1 MDLPDTPRGGPDNI
15 SKKEYEDLTKKLKTV
30 ERHTAKKDRSWW
42 HNALLKLSWWHVV
55 LVIVIND
62 IMLIAVGSLVGSAF
76 YSIEPIK
83 DGSFRAER
91 IEVEGLAIDPDN
103 GAVLVELESEDR
115 GAELSLRSFAGEAS
129 RVTISDLT
137 APREQVFALQSK
149 QEQEGQDRTLK
160 LQQGDVSRLTITE
173 SLDGNGTDVWL
184 DPSEKGRVVV
194 KGGLA
199 LDFNRIE
206 TSANQSLD
214 LMPAV
219 DQDLILQPTGN
230 GQVVVHHQLTMFE
243 STVTTVDAELN
254 LRPAHSQDLVLEV
267 TDGGHIR
274 MNGPWMQDG
283 GAVSMSSNLTV
294 ADRTELNKVH
304 VFGNIVLDEDIT
316 LGDAIEDKVDINGHI
331 KSCGTSAIEKY
342 FCDQSKLIFD
352 PNDDG
357 VALTVYVPDPQD
369 GFDYEITFPVETG
382 ELLTTVS
389 KDSELIRVGALEQG
403 SLVYGFGSAEV
414 SSLTSRGASNLFGDA
429 TIGIS
434 RDNQLNIKGHISE
447 EALVFDYNSDGV
459 RYIIKVPDPSANKD
473 ELDCYISTGSTDEC
487 VRQGIM
493 GTAQIDFPDET
504 GTILTHVSKVSQL
517 EEVGDLKVGS
527 IQPGFGEAHVSSLS
541 VHRDGYSYLAGD
553 VRLGETSSNTLNIQA
568 RILNENLIFDANSD
582 GASMSIWIP
591 DPLLS
596 QTIHFPER
604 SGELLTDTS
613 TYSVLTHVD
622 ELVHG
627 SILEGFGPIHA
638 ESFKS
643 TGDAILYDDVTLGD
657 VLTDVVEINGHIVS
671 HAMVYDA
678 NSDRSSLTIH
688 YPDPPQGS
696 SHHISFP
703 LEDGSVLTTMSPAS
717 NLTEVADLH
726 RGSLVEGFGSAT
738 ITDLHATGDAELDGH
753 VSLCSTREN
762 NLEIKGAILDDELV
776 MKHPAANGNMYSMK
790 FPTTTETVEVMMPL
804 QQFTGGFLLSDQ
816 SLDSNLAKVGELT
829 AGTIQP
835 GFGEIHTTD
844 AIQADTVT
852 SEGLFRAFSSAEF
865 GSQPGDRV
873 SFEASIAVRGRL
885 PNGTMRTNFAVD
897 PATGNT
903 MVRGVLTVEER
914 IEALAAPFYV
924 DSVHADKIVELV
936 ENKGVQIEGMTFI
949 DGGFPFAKTDYVTE
963 HTEGQGVD
971 VEGVKF
977 KDGALTAEST
987 VAGTSPIGNID
998 LATLIN
1004 EGRDFL
1010 MAGTTTSIKFRQ
1022 WHQGIPDNR
1031 SYASDSGALT
1041 VGTESDWREDLSSR
1055 SSYMGMST
1063 VYQGNMV
1070 ERVHIHANGDFDVND
1085 QQFVSFEETGNA
1097 YISGNV
1103 SVGEHQE
1110 GARELLVQSEDL
1122 DATIKVVSK
1131 MRQATVS
1138 VEAGEGYGAMMA
1150 VVGGPNDR
1158 AVVRLQDPA
1167 PELEGSIFD
1176 WTLDGNVYSPIGRR
1190 MEEGVQENST
1200 QHTMRL
1206 TNVYN
1211 EYICNNIT
1219 EVVGVLNPRN
1229 VSRMVC
1235 AWMESAP
1242 LEVMEITSDPAAGV
1256 GNIAVT
1262 GKTTT
1267 LTANVRSLLEAENT
1281 KIYGDTQI
1289 GDDWD
1294 DRIEIYGSISNE
1306 NVTIDV
1312 GVPGENPMILQFLEP
1327 SQPRVITYPD
1337 EDGRVLTTSSNYS
1350 TLRAVAELTVGS
1362 IGRGFG
1368 HAEVASLGADGDI
1381 QSKGEIIFGDD
1392 AADGVNINGHFRETQ
1407 LVFDPNSDFITT
1419 TITIT
1424 DPSPQLPPFDE
1435 VCQLVNGS
1443 AHRVYV
1449 PWEHEDFRMFKWTDS
1464 SLTPDEGLQ
1473 ALTNEVINLISVP
1486 IPENTTDIL
1495 FENFETQNA
1504 SLYRERTIEDV
1515 NCAWTCVVSP
1525 YEHCGFN
1532 NGSVVVGLTLDDAA
1546 CTGADD
1552 GTGSPCALNEASC
1565 EATVAGVDDV
1575 ECANVELDEPSIL
1588 RNQAKCTSAGACT
1601 YTVPNTG
1608 CAVNGGDCVFSPPTI
1623 QNGIQEVMTLRDK
1636 MFAYMIQIIQIQLEA
1651 ANNNAS
1657 NTLKMPN
1664 ADGTLLYKH
1673 NGETHLDGDVYLGE
1687 TPEDTVYIPGIV
1699 AGNVR
1704 MLAHISGKK
1713 IDEAGEDTSC
1723 VNKPLYWTAMTCEQA
1738 VPSILSIGAATCSN
1752 YWSLLGITGEDTPIG
1767 DWCPMQCWARCHAN
1781 GTALRFKNKDMD
1793 PYTYSPDGTVI
1804 TGENGEEMILAVPQY
1819 TTSQVLTLPDNS
1831 GDILSDASK
1840 YSTLEEVGTLKYL
1853 NVAGPTA
1860 LVGATSVGGFVNS
1873 IKGTGVAGRS
1883 DVYMDGVITQP
1894 AHSSAPLGS
1903 AGAELATARSMS
1915 FGGELYGQSYV
1926 ASCNVWN
1933 YPCLHTPQ
1941 DPLGA
1946 CSPTGCPE
1954 TCTAQPVDTLV
1965 CGAVLLDGTAE
1976 TCESAGRCTYQPLDL
1991 INGIAE
1997 SCYPTYDAQCSAVVV
2012 DGNPDTCLV
2021 IGRTCL
2027 DEVIEVHK
2035 ETTNIVHDSD
2045 STTGPRAN
2053 ILSQDE
2059 QTLILPRETG
2069 TLISSGSDFQ
2079 VITGLGDVAYGNLV
2093 TGFGDAEVA
2102 SLRVTGH
2109 SYLDGDSTIGS
2120 SGDSEL
2126 TFLGNIVGESAMFF
2140 EGTVSDD
2147 NDLTVKQPAFSQP
2160 RSIFMPDEDG
2170 RFLTTTSVESVLE
2183 EVGALRIGSIVEGFG
2198 AAHVASMTVTGRS
2211 TLNGPVQ
2218 LGDDPAADFININ
2231 GYIRSQLIKFD
2242 GDGIGGSMSLSF
2254 SDPPQENAIIRFPT
2268 YDGTVVLDTTKTTG
2282 ITGTAALEQGS
2293 IIDTFGPITV
2303 GQMGGI
2309 STTNGQPIISDG
2321 DLVSNGA
2328 TVFSSDGVEASAN
2341 IIIPDDRTLV
2351 RITIGNG
2358 ENPNFFTMPSGEA
2371 GEMLVIQNDDDK
2383 PCTPLDAGLIET
2395 IPAADTAVFFHIGV
2409 RWVEI
2414 SRLLDWSLDGSS
2426 ENKIPFTS
2434 GSKRLTN
2441 SGGLY
2446 YQDELD
2452 MLTVKSSNDQAK
2464 LAMES
2469 KGNCPGHLP
2478 HESAC
2483 RENTTRYTLQ
2493 LDAQAKAGTEMVPLQ
2508 MKVKHVYGQ
2517 DMPDGT
2523 MSVISSID
2531 NAMCEAVTL
2540 NGASTTCTN
2549 IGSCAF
2555 TADDAATPDH
2565 DPTCGPH
2572 DACAAVILDGQTC
2585 KATDETVCA
2594 GVILDGNSATC
2605 TDAGACAY
2613 TPPDP
2618 TVDPAVEESCAAIAL
2633 DDCAAVSND
2642 AGMAGACALA
2652 AGGGCSYFADD
2663 DQAQC
2668 ESVSACTYTPDD
2680 PLTSA
2685 VEEACKGTE
2694 HDITVDI
2701 VEEKCEATDAAVC
2714 ASVDISDPDI
2724 AISEA
2729 ACSNAGACT
2738 YVPEDLINTPNVVE
2752 ACHATLASEC
2762 SAVVL
2767 NGYPATCEDILG
2779 CTYTAANGLT
2789 DYRTIEKTLLSMGDA
2804 YGMVLSD
2811 LNVTMVPAFAM
2822 AVRDAAGKN
2831 DLFAVNTNVAGSEN
2845 IDIHAPSMTLSAG
2858 TWPDETQSTCDPCF
2872 CDTDGVVSGWDT
2884 DRAGCWMHYF
2894 GDTVGAIARAADQG
2908 LTSTDKFCMVHPDCI
2923 AAGVGCDA
2931 VTVELQAGTAN
2942 EYSCTSAGSCVYTPD
2957 DPSTAGT
2964 NEASCTPMAAGVI
2977 NMCTDYD
2984 YDGTEASC
2992 IDRHPG
2998 KCVYTPD
3005 DPLTGG
3011 LDEESCDPAVP
3022 GYEIPFKRC
3031 VDTDPDT
3038 DCNDPDTANTEETS
3052 VHGDMTMYASR
3063 YALQRKTVD
3072 YMIGRNNRIYT
3083 DVIAFDNEGT
3093 LQITDKKVDV
3103 MASESFNLYSPV
3115 AYSASGRRR
3124 LGYVEP
3130 TCAATDIDACK
3141 AIVLDGAAATC
3152 TGGAPVCSY
3161 TQANAATDTEESC
3174 VATHIDACT
3183 DLSGEDQGT
3192 CEASGFCTFTA
3203 ANGNTVFGFSNLNNV
3218 GSEAASLS
3226 VKDLTMSAT
3235 GTMSMDTGK
3244 LSYSIDGV
3252 TAFEMDPAAG
3262 IRISNEMN
3270 PSDATKTVTIV
3281 TGKTV
3286 FRNQADTADIVT
3298 VDTSTDGNEKLILNT
3313 PEMNFDA
3320 RTTMQ
3325 DGINKYGGSMT
3336 ISALKTVLQTSVSQ
3350 GLNRNVDVLTV
3361 EDAGILCEVT
3371 VRATMGAMAANY
3383 FYYIDFDEDNLLS
3396 SGQCT
3401 AGPCCGR
3408 SYNQAC
3414 SPTGSGEFH
3423 GPYDPDDEFG
3433 RGIRTNS
3440 PWQDNARYEWTLQ
3453 IAGGEHFLQH
3463 YSTTGYG
3470 WYGSDVT
3477 VLDASGAVIGQS
3489 PASIAS
3495 DGSRTYFS
3503 VGASGECER
3512 VEARINSEY
3521 TAIRNRAGTTSYI
3534 TINAEEEA
3542 TSSITVYAPTVTV
3555 GAADSAV
3562 TMNGRTVTLQAGSS
3576 DALVLMNDG
3585 PLCAAYELV
3594 GVISTDTAA
3603 CEAIGDCEYVGVSAD
3618 NAIAKCQG
3626 ASQTIDSKWDMTF
3639 TGKATFNAGI
3649 EMGKSVESVGFRAGD
3664 VTLGNID
3671 TCVPTDKAACES
3683 ATLNGNPTTC
3693 TNQGDC
3699 DHTPAT
3705 ADTPESCVASYTD
3718 ACMAVDVDG
3727 TQATCEATTGCSYVP
3742 PAGTVNMIGET
3753 TKLQGQDILIQ
3764 GKCKDTGNMV
3774 AAGTFNYVAAH
3785 CEALSTGATLSMAQ
3799 AACEASTAATW
3810 VLGSCYSGAG
3820 QSSAN
3825 LVEYGKSQTD
3835 CDNRAANANSDCMDG
3850 ADHEPSTVRVSANR
3864 VKLQADGLDIIT
3876 LTSQN
3881 SLGKYYESSPYEL
3894 GDDTAV
3900 EFTADTI
3907 SFANKAKQLSGGSYQ
3922 DSDDLIKLT
3931 TAYSAAGSDSAVVL
3945 SAETVQIGK
3954 KYFDPLR
3961 FVWDGTPG
3969 LNGKCSPQYNGDGS
3983 AKTEAQCGSGA
3994 WTPSTCTRVTD
4005 NTNMQSGGYETECLE
4020 RNYAGQTTNIEGT
4033 TVTLSAADQ
4042 VQLEAPNMINMM
4054 SDVMMSRQ
4062 VAFSYEEHEAN
4073 SEITISADATM
4084 VVILNVAGIQQNS
4097 ITLPTVA
4104 DGSDVG
4110 NMLMVYNADDDL
4122 AMTNSGNISPGTSG
4136 IFFRASIGWICG
4148 TCA

>member
-1 MDLPDTPRGGPDNI
+1 M
-15 SKKEYEDLTKKLKTV
+15 
-30 ERHTAKKDRSWW
+30 
-42 HNALLKLSWWHVV
+42 

-62 IMLIAVGSLVGSAF
+62 MMLIAVGSLVGSAF

-91 IEVEGLAIDPDN
+91 IEVEGLSIDPDN

-137 APREQVFALQSK
+137 APPEQIFSLQSK
-149 QEQEGQDRTLK
+149 LEREGAERTLSLK
-160 LQQGDVSRLTITE
+160 QGDVNRVTITE
-173 SLDGNGTDVWL
+173 SYDGNGTDVWL
-184 DPSEKGRVVV
+184 DPSEFGRVVV
-194 KGGLA
+194 KGGLS

-206 TSANQSLD
+206 TSTNQSLD
-214 LMPAV
+214 LMPARNADIV
-219 DQDLILQPTGN
+219 LQPSGD
-230 GQVVVHHQLTMFE
+230 GHVVVHHQLTMFD

-254 LRPAHSQDLVLEV
+254 LRPGHGQDLVLEV
-267 TDGGHIR
+267 TDGGQIL
-274 MNGPWMQDG
+274 MLGPWAQDG
-283 GAVSMSSNLTV
+283 GEVTMSSNLTV
-294 ADRTELNKVH
+294 ADRTVLNKVH
-304 VFGNIVLDEDIT
+304 VLGNTKFDQSVV
-316 LGDAIEDKVDINGHI
+316 LGDNMADTVDINGHI
-331 KSCGTSAIEKY
+331 KSCGTSAIERY

-352 PNDDG
+352 ANDDG

-382 ELLTTVS
+382 RLLTTVS
-389 KDSELIRVGALEQG
+389 KTSSLIRVGALEQG

-414 SSLTSRGASNLFGDA
+414 SSLTSRGASNLFGD
-429 TIGIS
+429 TTLGIS
-434 RDNQLNIKGHISE
+434 RDNQLNIKGHISA
-447 EALVFDYNSDGV
+447 EALVFDSNSDGV
-459 RYIIKVPDPSANKD
+459 RYIIKVPDPSANKE
-473 ELDCYISTGSTDEC
+473 ELDCFISTGSTDEC

-493 GTAQIDFPDET
+493 ATAQIDFPDET

-517 EEVGDLKVGS
+517 EEVGPLRVGS
-527 IQPGFGEAHVSSLS
+527 IQPGFGAAHVASLS
-541 VHRDGYSYLAGD
+541 VPRTGYSNLLGNI
-553 VRLGETSSNTLNIQA
+553 RLGDTSSNTLNIRA
-568 RILNENLIFDANSD
+568 RILNEQLIFDANSD

-622 ELVHG
+622 VLVEG
-627 SILEGFGPIHA
+627 SIAEGFGPIHA
-638 ESFKS
+638 ERFWS

-688 YPDPPQGS
+688 YPDPPQGV
-696 SHHISFP
+696 SHHIAFP
-703 LEDGSVLTTMSPAS
+703 LEDGLVLTTMSPAS
-717 NLTEVADLH
+717 NLTEVAALH

-738 ITDLHATGDAELDGH
+738 ITDLHAKGDAELDGH
-753 VSLCSTREN
+753 VTLCSTRAN
-762 NLEIKGAILDDELV
+762 NLEIKGSILDDELV
-776 MKHPAANGNMYSMK
+776 MKHPAANGNTYAMK
-790 FPTTTETVEVMMPL
+790 FPTTTASVEVMYPL
-804 QQFTGGFLLSDQ
+804 QQFTGGFLLSDR
-816 SLDSNLAKVGELT
+816 SLDSNLAKVGTLT

-835 GFGEIHTTD
+835 GFGEIRTTD
-844 AIQADTVT
+844 AIHADTVT

-897 PATGNT
+897 PSTGDT
-903 MVRGVLTVEER
+903 LVRGVLTVQER

-924 DSVHADKIVELV
+924 DSIHADKIVELV

-949 DGGFPFAKTDYVTE
+949 DGGFPFAKTDFVSE

-1010 MAGTTTSIKFRQ
+1010 MEGTKTSIKFRQ

-1041 VGTESDWREDLSSR
+1041 VGTETDWRVDLSTR
-1055 SSYMGMST
+1055 SAYMGMST
-1063 VYQGNMV
+1063 VYQGNLV
-1070 ERVHIHANGDFDVND
+1070 ERVHIHGNGDFDVNG

-1103 SVGEHQE
+1103 SVGENQE
-1110 GARELLVQSEDL
+1110 GARQLLVQSEDL
-1122 DATIKVVSK
+1122 DSTIKVVSK
-1131 MRQATVS
+1131 MRQAQVS
-1138 VEAGEGYGAMMA
+1138 IEAGPGYAAMMS

-1158 AVVRLQDPA
+1158 ATVRLRDPA
-1167 PELEGSIFD
+1167 PELQGSIFD
-1176 WTLDGNVYSPIGRR
+1176 WTLDGNVSSPIGRR
-1190 MEEGVQENST
+1190 LQNDGEDST

-1206 TNVYN
+1206 TNIYN
-1211 EYICNNIT
+1211 EYICKNVT

-1229 VSRMVC
+1229 VTRMVC

-1242 LEVMEITSDPAAGV
+1242 LEVMEITADPAAGI
-1256 GNIAVT
+1256 GNIAVS

-1267 LTANVRSLLEAENT
+1267 LTANVRSLLEAEDT

-1289 GDDWD
+1289 GADWD
-1294 DRIEIYGSISNE
+1294 DRIFIYGSIANE
-1306 NVTIDV
+1306 NVTVDV
-1312 GVPGENPMILQFLEP
+1312 GEPGVNPMILQFLEP
-1327 SQPRVITYPD
+1327 TQPRVITYPD

-1350 TLRAVAELTVGS
+1350 TLRAVSELTVGS

-1381 QSKGEIIFGDD
+1381 QSRGEIIFGDE
-1392 AADGVNINGHFRETQ
+1392 ASDGVNINGHFRETQ
-1407 LVFDPNSDFITT
+1407 FVFDANSDFITT
-1419 TITIT
+1419 TITVT
-1424 DPSPQLPPFDE
+1424 DPSPELPPFDE

-1449 PWEHEDFRMFKWTDS
+1449 PWEHTDFRAFKWTDS
-1464 SLTPDEGLQ
+1464 SLTADQ
-1473 ALTNEVINLISVP
+1473 ALRELTNEVVNLISVP
-1486 IPENTTDIL
+1486 IPENTTNLL
-1495 FENFETQNA
+1495 FENFQTQNI
-1504 SLYRERTIEDV
+1504 SLYRERTIEDI

-1546 CTGADD
+1546 CVGTDD
-1552 GTGSPCALNEASC
+1552 GTGSPCALNAASC
-1565 EATVAGVDDV
+1565 DATVPGVDDQV
-1575 ECANVELDEPSIL
+1575 CADVELDERSIL
-1588 RNQAKCTSAGACT
+1588 LNQIKCTSAGACT
-1601 YTVPNTG
+1601 FTVPNSG
-1608 CAVNGGDCVFSPPTI
+1608 CAVSDGDCVFSPPTV

-1687 TPEDTVYIPGIV
+1687 NPDDTVYIPGIV

-1713 IDEAGEDTSC
+1713 IDETGTDTSC
-1723 VNKPLYWTAMTCEQA
+1723 VNKRLYWTSMTCAQA
-1738 VPSILSIGAATCSN
+1738 VPSILALGAATCSN
-1752 YWSLLGITGEDTPIG
+1752 YWSVLGIRGENTRIG

-1781 GTALRFKNKDMD
+1781 GTALRFKNRDMD
-1793 PYTYSPDGTVI
+1793 PYLYSPDGSVI
-1804 TGENGEEMILAVPQY
+1804 TGERGEEIIIAVPEHM
-1819 TTSQVLTLPDNS
+1819 TSQVLTLPDNS

-1840 YSTLEEVGTLKYL
+1840 FSTLEEVGTLKHL
-1853 NVAGPTA
+1853 EVAGPTS

-1873 IKGTGVAGRS
+1873 IKGSGVAGRS

-1894 AHSSAPLGS
+1894 AHSSAPIGS
-1903 AGAELATARSMS
+1903 TGAELRPARSMS

-1941 DPLGA
+1941 DPLGS
-1946 CSPTGCPE
+1946 CSPLGCPE
-1954 TCTAQPVDTLV
+1954 TCMAQPVDTLA
-1965 CGAVLLDGTAE
+1965 CGAVQLDGTAA
-1976 TCESAGRCTYQPLDL
+1976 TCESAGRCTHQPLDL

-1997 SCYPTYDAQCSAVVV
+1997 ACIPTYAARCSGAAL
-2012 DGNPDTCLV
+2012 DGNPDRCLV

-2027 DEVIEVHK
+2027 DEVIEVHT

-2053 ILSQDE
+2053 ILPQDE
-2059 QTLILPRETG
+2059 QTLTLPRETG
-2069 TLISSGSDFQ
+2069 ILISSGSDFQ

-2140 EGTVSDD
+2140 EGTVSDG
-2147 NDLTVKQPAFSQP
+2147 NDLTIKQPAFSQP

-2170 RFLTTTSVESVLE
+2170 RFLTTTSRESVLE
-2183 EVGALRIGSIVEGFG
+2183 EVGALRIGSIVQGFG
-2198 AAHVASMTVTGRS
+2198 AAHVASLTVTGRS
-2211 TLNGPVQ
+2211 RLNGPVQ
-2218 LGDDPAADFININ
+2218 LGDDPTSDYININ

-2254 SDPPQENAIIRFPT
+2254 SDPPQANAVIRFPT

-2282 ITGTAALEQGS
+2282 ITGTAALERGS
-2293 IIDTFGPITV
+2293 IVDTFGPITV

-2321 DLVSNGA
+2321 DLVANGA
-2328 TVFSSDGVEASAN
+2328 TVFSSDGVQASSN

-2351 RITIGNG
+2351 RITRGNG
-2358 ENPNFFTMPSGEA
+2358 VNRNYFTMPRGQA

-2383 PCTPLDAGLIET
+2383 PCTPLDAGMIET
-2395 IPAADTAVFFHIGV
+2395 IPAADTAVFFYIGV

-2441 SGGLY
+2441 SQGLY

-2452 MLTVKSSNDQAK
+2452 MLTLKSSNDQAK
-2464 LAMES
+2464 FAMES

-2478 HESAC
+2478 HEAAC
-2483 RENTTRYTLQ
+2483 RENTTRYTLH
-2493 LDAQAKAGTEMVPLQ
+2493 LDAQAKPGTEMVPLQ

-2549 IGSCAF
+2549 VGACSF
-2555 TADDAATPDH
+2555 TPDNLATPAH

-2572 DACAAVILDGQTC
+2572 DACAAVILDGQSC
-2585 KATDETVCA
+2585 KATHEIVCA
-2594 GVILDGNSATC
+2594 GVALDGNSATC
-2605 TDAGACAY
+2605 TGAGDCAY

-2618 TVDPAVEESCAAIAL
+2618 TANPPVAESCEAIAL
-2633 DDCAAVSND
+2633 DDCAAVANN
-2642 AGMAGACALA
+2642 AGMAAACGLVA
-2652 AGGGCSYFADD
+2652 GCSYFADD
-2663 DQAQC
+2663 DQTQC
-2668 ESVSACTYTPDD
+2668 QSVSACTYTPDD
-2680 PLTSA
+2680 ALTMA

-2701 VEEKCEATDAAVC
+2701 VAEACEATDAAVC
-2714 ASVDISDPDI
+2714 ANADISNPDVT
-2724 AISEA
+2724 ISEA
-2729 ACSNAGACT
+2729 MCSNAGACT
-2738 YVPEDLINTPNVVE
+2738 YVPEDLISVPSVAE
-2752 ACHATLASEC
+2752 ACYATLAADC

-2767 NGYPATCEDILG
+2767 NGYPATCTDILG
-2779 CTYTAANGLT
+2779 CKYTAPRGLT
-2789 DYRTIEKTLLSMGDA
+2789 DYRTVEKTLISMGGA
-2804 YGMVLSD
+2804 NGMILSD
-2811 LNVTMVPAFAM
+2811 LNVTMIPSFAL

-2858 TWPDETQSTCDPCF
+2858 TWPDETQSTCDPCT

-2894 GDTVGAIARAADQG
+2894 GESVGAIARAADQG
-2908 LTSTDKFCMVHPDCI
+2908 LTTTDKFCMVHPDCI
-2923 AAGVGCDA
+2923 AAGAGCDA
-2931 VTVELQAGTAN
+2931 ITPELQAGTAN
-2942 EYSCTSAGSCVYTPD
+2942 AYSCVSAGSCVYTPD

-2977 NMCTDYD
+2977 NMCADYD

-2998 KCVYTPD
+2998 RCVYVPD
-3005 DPLTGG
+3005 NPLTGG
-3011 LDEESCDPAVP
+3011 LDEESCNPTVP

-3031 VDTDPDT
+3031 VDADSDT
-3038 DCNDPDTANTEETS
+3038 DCNDPDTGNTDETS

-3063 YALQRKTVD
+3063 FALQRKTVD
-3072 YMIGRNNRIYT
+3072 YMIGRNNRKYD

-3093 LQITDKKVDV
+3093 LQITDRKMDL
-3103 MASESFNLYSPV
+3103 MASESFNLYSPA

-3130 TCAATDIDACK
+3130 TCVATDIDACL
-3141 AIVLDGAAATC
+3141 AIALDGTAATC
-3152 TGGAPVCSY
+3152 TGGAAACTY
-3161 TQANAATDTEESC
+3161 TQANGALNVEEAC
-3174 VATHIDACT
+3174 VATHVDACT
-3183 DLSGEDQGT
+3183 ANSGEDQGT
-3192 CEASGFCTFTA
+3192 CEASGFCTYIA

-3218 GSEAASLS
+3218 GSEAATMS

-3235 GTMSMDTGK
+3235 GTTTLDTGK

-3252 TAFEMDPAAG
+3252 TAFEMDPAVG

-3270 PSDATKTVTIV
+3270 PSDATKKVTIV
-3281 TGKTV
+3281 TAKTI
-3286 FRNQADTADIVT
+3286 FRNKADTADIVT
-3298 VDTSTDGNEKLILNT
+3298 VDTSTAGNEKLLLNT
-3313 PEMNFDA
+3313 PTMNFDA

-3325 DGINKYGGSMT
+3325 DGINKYGGSMK
-3336 ISALKTVLQTSVSQ
+3336 IAALKTVLQTSVSQ

-3361 EDAGILCEVT
+3361 EDKGILCQVT
-3371 VRATMGAMAANY
+3371 VRATLGAMAARY
-3383 FYYIDFDEDNLLS
+3383 FYYIDFDESNLLS
-3396 SGQCT
+3396 SGQCV
-3401 AGPCCGR
+3401 AGPCCQR
-3408 SYNQAC
+3408 SFGQAC
-3414 SPTGSGEFH
+3414 TPAGSGAFH
-3423 GPYDPDDEFG
+3423 GPYDPDNDFG
-3433 RGIRTNS
+3433 NGLRAVSAWKDNS
-3440 PWQDNARYEWTLQ
+3440 IYEWTLQ

-3463 YSTTGYG
+3463 YSVPVGANANGYG
-3470 WYGSDVT
+3470 WYGSSV
-3477 VLDASGAVIGQS
+3477 VIRDAAGNVIGQS
-3489 PASIAS
+3489 PGSIAT
-3495 DGSRTYFS
+3495 DGARTYFS
-3503 VGASGECER
+3503 VGANGECER

-3521 TAIRNRAGTTSYI
+3521 TAIRNRAGTTSFL
-3534 TINAEEEA
+3534 TINAEEAA
-3542 TSSITVYAPTVTV
+3542 TSSVTVYAPTVTV
-3555 GAADSAV
+3555 GAADSSV
-3562 TMNGRTVTLQAGSS
+3562 KMNGRTVTLQAGNS
-3576 DALVLMNDG
+3576 DALVLKNDA
-3585 PLCAAYELV
+3585 PLCAAYVLTNS
-3594 GVISTDTAA
+3594 IAADTAA
-3603 CEAIGDCEYVGVSAD
+3603 CEAIGNCEYVGVSPT
-3618 NAIAKCQG
+3618 NSIARCQG
-3626 ASQTIDSKWDMTF
+3626 AGASIDSKWDMTF

-3649 EMGKSVESVGFRAGD
+3649 EMGKSVETVGFRAGD
-3664 VTLGNID
+3664 VTVGNID
-3671 TCVPTDKAACES
+3671 TCVATDKEVCERV
-3683 ATLNGNPTTC
+3683 TLNGNPSTC
-3693 TNQGDC
+3693 TNAGDC

-3705 ADTPESCVASYTD
+3705 ANSPEKCVASYTD
-3718 ACMAVDVDG
+3718 ECLAVDVDG
-3727 TQATCEATTGCSYVP
+3727 TQATCEAITGCTFKP
-3742 PAGTVNMIGET
+3742 PAGTVSIIGET
-3753 TKLQGQDILIQ
+3753 TKVKGQDILIQ

-3774 AAGTFNYVAAH
+3774 PAGRTNYVAAH
-3785 CEALSTGATLSMAQ
+3785 CEAKATGATLSMTPADCD
-3799 AACEASTAATW
+3799 AASAAEW
-3810 VLGSCYSGAG
+3810 VLGRCFSGAG
-3820 QSSAN
+3820 QNLAN
-3825 LVEYGKSQTD
+3825 LIEYGKSKTD
-3835 CDNRAANANSDCMDG
+3835 CDNRAANANSNCIAG
-3850 ADHEPSTVRVSANR
+3850 AGHDPSTVRVSANR
-3864 VKLQADGLDIIT
+3864 VKLQADGLDLIL

-3894 GDDTAV
+3894 GEDTAV

-3907 SFANKAKQLSGGSYQ
+3907 TFANKAKQMSGGAFE

-3931 TAYSAAGSDSAVVL
+3931 TAYSAAGSESAVVL
-3945 SAETVQIGK
+3945 SAETVQVGK
-3954 KYFDPLR
+3954 KYYDPLR
-3961 FVWDGTPG
+3961 YVFDGAPG
-3969 LNGKCSPQYNGDGS
+3969 LNGKCNPMFNGDGS
-3983 AKTEAQCGSGA
+3983 SRTEAQCGAAS
-3994 WTPSTCTRVTD
+3994 WTASTCVRVSD
-4005 NTNMQSGGYETECLE
+4005 GVNMATGGYESACLS
-4020 RNYAGQTTNIEGT
+4020 RNFAGQTTIIEGT

-4062 VAFSYEEHEAN
+4062 VAFSYEEHRAADEL
-4073 SEITISADATM
+4073 SVSADATM
-4084 VVILNVAGIQQNS
+4084 VVVLNAAGIQQNS
-4097 ITLPTVA
+4097 LTLPSISQ
-4104 DGSDVG
+4104 GSDLG
-4110 NMLMVYNADDDL
+4110 NMLMIYNADDNTV
-4122 AMTNSGNISPGTSG
+4122 MTNSGDIPPGTSG

-4148 TCA
+4148 TCT